1 MQDELRSVHTTQEV
15 SNSTAWSA
23 AEDAETTALRAQGG
37 ALDRVDRVL
46 DHVDNVVAAAL
57 RPLAFPAGPWY
68 PRLKRAMDVVIAV
81 VLVIAL
87 LPLMGVVALLIRLT
101 SPGPALFR
109 QERIKQGGRS
119 FTMYKF
125 RSMTVDADPRIHEE
139 AAHHFARGEKLTAD
153 NPVMHYKLVGD
164 PRVTRVGAVLRKTSI
179 DELPQLFNVIRGDMS
194 LVGPRPPLPYE
205 AALYSPRERRRLSVP
220 QGMTGLWQ
228 VKGRSRVPYKEAL
241 ALDVEYARRCS
252 FALDCKIILLTVPT
266 LLFARGGA

>member
-1 MQDELRSVHTTQEV
+1 MQDEPLSARVLEDV
-15 SNSTAWSA
+15 SDSTSWSA
-23 AEDAETTALRAQGG
+23 AGDADATVFRTHGRV
-37 ALDRVDRVL
+37 LDRVDGVL
-46 DHVDNVVAAAL
+46 DRVDNTVAATF
-57 RPLAFPAGPWY
+57 RPLAFPAGTWY

-109 QERIKQGGRS
+109 QERVKQGGRS

-139 AAHHFARGEKLTAD
+139 AARHYARGEKLTAD

-205 AALYSPRERRRLSVP
+205 AALYAPRERLRLSVP

-241 ALDVEYARRCS
+241 ALDVEYARRRS
-252 FALDCKIILLTVPT
+252 LALDCKIILLTIPT